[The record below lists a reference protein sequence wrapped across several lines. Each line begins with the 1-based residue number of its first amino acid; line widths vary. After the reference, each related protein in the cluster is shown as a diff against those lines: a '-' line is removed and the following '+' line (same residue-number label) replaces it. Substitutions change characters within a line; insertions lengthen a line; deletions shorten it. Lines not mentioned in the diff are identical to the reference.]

1 MKIAFCDLETTG
13 LSREKHEIIEI
24 AGVIWDNVEDLIV
37 DTFHEYIKP
46 NGNIPPIITQITGIT
61 NYTVMNARKSWD
73 VLPDF
78 YSWLK
83 VNGIKIIAGHNFKS
97 FDSKFLEAQVI
108 RYKLNER
115 FAIDLSQY
123 ESIDTLTIA
132 RALNKAGKITT
143 PDCKQTTLAEYF
155 NIKYN
160 AHSAI
165 EDVKALV
172 NVYRMMRKLD
182 SKLI

>member
-24 AGVIWDNVEDLIV
+24 AGVIWDNTEDLIV

-46 NGNIPPIITQITGIT
+46 NVRIPPIITQITGIT
-61 NYTVMNARKSWD
+61 NNTVMNARKSWD
-73 VLPDF
+73 VLPEF

-83 VNGIKIIAGHNFKS
+83 VHGVKIIAGHNFKS
-97 FDSKFLEAQVI
+97 FDSKFLEAQVN

-115 FAIDLSQY
+115 YAIDLSAY
-123 ESIDTLTIA
+123 EIMDTLTIA
-132 RALNKAGKITT
+132 RALNKAGKIKTI
-143 PDCKQTTLAEYF
+143 DCKQPTLAAYF
-155 NIKYN
+155 NIQYV

-172 NVYRMMRKLD
+172 GVYRAMRKLD